1 MAMNS
6 QTNSYTTDTSEEAER
21 IQSDLLRALSPQER
35 IQKMCI
41 LSTSLRRMAFDAIRR
56 FHPTLNDNEVRL
68 KFIESTYGIE
78 LANSVRSHLELNQID

>member
-1 MAMNS
+1 MNS
-6 QTNSYTTDTSEEAER
+6 QINSYTTDTSEEAER
-21 IQSDLLRALSPQER
+21 IQLDLLRALSPQER

-56 FHPTLNDNEVRL
+56 FHPTLDDNEVRL
-68 KFIESTYGIE
+68 KFIELTYGVE